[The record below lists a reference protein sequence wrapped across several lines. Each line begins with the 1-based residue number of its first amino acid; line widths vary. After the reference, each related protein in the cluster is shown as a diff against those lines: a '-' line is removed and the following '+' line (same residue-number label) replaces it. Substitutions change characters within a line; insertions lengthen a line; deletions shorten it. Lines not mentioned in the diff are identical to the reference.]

1 MQTVITYLSFL
12 ITTMILHGQNT
23 IEVTMT
29 HFDSNAGIVKVG
41 LYNAEDTFL
50 ERPYKALSTNI
61 SEERAQVIFSEIPD
75 GIYAISCYHDED
87 NNGSLN
93 MFMGMI
99 PTESYGTSNNA
110 PSRFGPPK
118 WKDAAFEVMDGVVRK
133 LEIKL

>member
-1 MQTVITYLSFL
+1 MQTVLTYLSFL
-12 ITTMILHGQNT
+12 ITSMLLHGQNT

-29 HFDSNAGIVKVG
+29 HFDSNEGIVKVG
-41 LYNAEDTFL
+41 LYNAEGTFL
-50 ERPYKALSTNI
+50 ERPYKALSAEI
-61 SEERAQVIFSEIPD
+61 SEEKATVIFSEVPD

-87 NNGSLN
+87 RSGSLN

-118 WKDAAFEVMDGVVRK
+118 WEDASFEVTGGVVRK